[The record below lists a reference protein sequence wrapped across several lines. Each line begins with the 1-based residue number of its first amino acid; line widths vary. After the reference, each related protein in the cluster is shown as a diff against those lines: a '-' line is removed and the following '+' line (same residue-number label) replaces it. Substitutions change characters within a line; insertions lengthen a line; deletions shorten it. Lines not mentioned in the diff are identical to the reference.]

1 MGWESAVKGSPLFA
15 TKKPVFETPKAQRV
29 NDPANLGQTTNNMQH
44 AAGQALQFYENANQR
59 NRQQNM
65 QDSFKLLDKSLGDR
79 IAIDSNAGRYQ
90 AANQGRGEGG
100 LVGGYNANDG
110 NQASAE
116 WAKAIFSANTRDNS
130 ARMSDGRKAENEQ
143 ALGKMNTD
151 AQKFAA
157 SESTRGTQAM
167 ANAQLGAAKA
177 AADAAKYGASEQAR
191 AGIFGSLFGSITN
204 ANQGGFRYW

>member
-1 MGWESAVKGSPLFA
+1 MGWESAVKSSPLFA
-15 TKKPVFETPKAQRV
+15 AKKPVFETPKAQRV
-29 NDPANLGQTTNNMQH
+29 NDPANLGQTTNNMKH
-44 AAGQALQFYENANQR
+44 AQGEALQFLETANQR
-59 NRQQNM
+59 NRQQNL
-65 QDSFKLLDKSLGDR
+65 QDTRFLLREGVGDR
-79 IAIDSNAGRYQ
+79 IAIDSNAKRYELAGSGRQ
-90 AANQGRGEGG
+90 PGQI
-100 LVGGYNANDG
+100 GGYNANDG

-116 WAKAIFSANTRDNS
+116 WAKAIFEKNTGDNT
-130 ARMSDGRKAENEQ
+130 ARMSDVRKAENEQ

-157 SESTRGTQAM
+157 SEGTRGTQAM

-191 AGIFGSLFGSITN
+191 AGIFGSLFGSISN